1 MRISQKSTQSVRP
14 LLRGLEIGDTVS
26 FPVNRIRVVRSTAT
40 ELAETM
46 SKRYSVKKDT
56 KNPDV
61 CWVERLG

>member
-1 MRISQKSTQSVRP
+1 MRNSQKNTQPIRP

-26 FPVNRIRVVRSTAT
+26 FPASRIRVVRSTAT

-46 SKRYSVKKDT
+46 SRQYSVKKDT

-61 CWVERLG
+61 CWAERIG